1 MNLENNF
8 MPIVNRILLFIMVL
22 LAAYEVTAA
31 GNSERVLATW
41 AYTLGFGVLVV
52 AGLILII
59 LGNEVL
65 EKSVVVIIST
75 IIPLSIS
82 LGLVSDFFPQWQ
94 IAYLIFV
101 AAGFVVILFTRLKT
115 NPGLA
120 AKFLAPVHGVAGL
133 VIFLAPIWLVSN
145 RIVPEKAF
153 LWVSLGGALIGLA
166 GLLLYFLRSGKVI
179 LSQKR
184 IYTII
189 PLLLMMMMLFFVMGF
204 QAV

>member
-133 VIFLAPIWLVSN
+133 VIILAPIWLVSN
-145 RIVPEKAF
+145 WIVPEKAF